1 MASPLVSVIIPTY
14 NRYEALNNA
23 VKSVLKQTYANI
35 EVIVVDD
42 CSPDERYLTLNFD
55 NNKVTILRLEK
66 NTRSVFKY
74 PCAGYVR
81 NQGINIA
88 KGEYIAFLDDD
99 DIWFPTKIQEQL
111 KAMEHNNC
119 YMSCTDIVRD
129 FGFYDPTKEY
139 RQYIINSGNYK
150 RIFSKFIELNGGK
163 FPNIINK
170 NMFHHAN
177 IIVCSSVIV
186 HKEIIRRVK
195 NLNKSFKPFTNSYN
209 GREDRTLWENCLK
222 TTNCIFVQ
230 KPLVYYDK
238 SNSKK

>member
-1 MASPLVSVIIPTY
+1 MALPLVSVIIPTY
-14 NRYEALNNA
+14 NRFTALNNA
-23 VKSVLKQTYANI
+23 VKSVLEQTHTNI

-42 CSPDERYLTLNFD
+42 CSPDERYLSLKFSSD
-55 NNKVTILRLEK
+55 KVKILRLEK
-66 NTRSVFKY
+66 NSRSIFKY

-99 DIWFPTKIQEQL
+99 DIWFPTKIHDQL
-111 KAMEHNNC
+111 QAMEKNNC
-119 YMSCTDIVRD
+119 FMSCTDVIRD
-129 FGFYDPTKEY
+129 FGFYNPDKKYT
-139 RQYIINSGNYK
+139 QYLINCGNYK
-150 RIFSKFIELNGGK
+150 TILHKFIELNGGK
-163 FPNIINK
+163 FPHIINK
-170 NMFHHAN
+170 NIIDHAN
-177 IIVCSSVIV
+177 IIVCSSVIL

-195 NLNKSFKPFTNSYN
+195 NMNKSYNPFTNSFN
-209 GREDRTLWENCLK
+209 GREDRILWGNCLK